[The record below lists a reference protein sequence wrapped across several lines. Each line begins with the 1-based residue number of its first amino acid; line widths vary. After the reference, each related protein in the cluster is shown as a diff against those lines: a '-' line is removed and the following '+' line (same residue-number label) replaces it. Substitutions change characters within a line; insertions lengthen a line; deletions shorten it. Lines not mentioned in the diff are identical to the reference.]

1 MTETLQLLILAAV
14 FAAPPVAASA
24 AANCGSDKL
33 GTAREIEINGG
44 AGLSVGLQS
53 YPRSLDLKDHEVVL
67 TFDDGPAEPTPQILE
82 ALKRECVQA
91 TFFLIGKNAK
101 ETPHL
106 VKREIEEGHTV
117 GYHSMTHP
125 DRTLRLMSLNDAKAD
140 IDAGIAAVDAAAFGK
155 VQERPQPFFRFPG
168 FADTPEL
175 LKYVH
180 DRGMAVFG
188 SDVWASD
195 WRKMTPQEELKLVL
209 ERLEKEKKGIVLFH
223 DNKPVTAEMLPDFL
237 RALKE
242 RGFKVV
248 HLVAGPGETPV
259 AEAGAGWKSTT
270 APIVEKILKA
280 KQREKHKAE
289 AHEKA
294 APEKEQ
300 REGM

>member
-1 MTETLQLLILAAV
+1 VTETHHLLVLASL
-14 FAAPPVAASA
+14 FAMLPVAASA
-24 AANCGSDKL
+24 AADCGSDKL
-33 GTAREIEINGG
+33 GTAREIAING
-44 AGLSVGLQS
+44 AEGLSVGLQS
-53 YPRSLDLKDHEVVL
+53 YPRSLALEDHEVVL

-125 DRTLRLMSLNDAKAD
+125 DRTLRLMSLAEAKAD
-140 IDAGIAAVDAAAFGK
+140 IDAGIEAVDTAAFGK
-155 VQERPQPFFRFPG
+155 VGEHPQPFFRFPG

-175 LKYVH
+175 LDYVH
-180 DRGMAVFG
+180 SRGMAVFG

-195 WRKMTPQEELKLVL
+195 WRAMTPPEELKLIL

-223 DNKPVTAEMLPDFL
+223 DNKPVTGKMLPEFL
-237 RALKE
+237 RALKA

-248 HLVAGPGETPV
+248 HLVAGSSETPIE
-259 AEAGAGWKSTT
+259 EASAGWKSTT
-270 APIVEKILKA
+270 APIVDKILKA
-280 KQREKHKAE
+280 KQREKHKKE
-289 AHEKA
+289 THEK
-294 APEKEQ
+294 EE

>member
-1 MTETLQLLILAAV
+1 VTETLHLLILAAV
-14 FAAPPVAASA
+14 FAALPMAASA

-33 GTAREIEINGG
+33 GTAREIEING
-44 AGLSVGLQS
+44 AEGLSVGLQS

-101 ETPHL
+101 EMPHL

-125 DRTLRLMSLNDAKAD
+125 DRTLRLMSLNDAKTD
-140 IDAGIAAVDAAAFGK
+140 IDEGIAEVDKAAFGK
-155 VQERPQPFFRFPG
+155 VGEHPQPFFRFPG

-180 DRGMAVFG
+180 GRGMAVFG

-195 WRKMTPQEELKLVL
+195 WRMMTPQEELKLVL

-223 DNKPVTAEMLPDFL
+223 DNKPITAKMLPDFL

-248 HLVAGPGETPV
+248 HLVPGSGETPV
-259 AEAGAGWKSTT
+259 AEAGADWKSTT

-280 KQREKHKAE
+280 KQREKHKKE
-289 AHEKA
+289 AQEKT

>member
-1 MTETLQLLILAAV
+1 MHHFFILAALL
-14 FAAPPVAASA
+14 AALPVAASA
-24 AANCGSDKL
+24 AADCGSDKL
-33 GTAREIEINGG
+33 GTAREIEING
-44 AGLSVGLQS
+44 AEGLSVGLQS
-53 YPRSLDLKDHEVVL
+53 YPRSLALEDHEVVL

-82 ALKRECVQA
+82 ALKRECVKA

-101 ETPHL
+101 EMPQL

-125 DRTLRLMSLNDAKAD
+125 DRTLRLMSLAEAKAD
-140 IDAGIAAVDAAAFGK
+140 IDAGVAAVDAAAFGK
-155 VQERPQPFFRFPG
+155 VGEHPQPFFRFPG

-175 LKYVH
+175 LDYVH
-180 DRGMAVFG
+180 ARGMAVFG

-195 WRKMTPQEELKLVL
+195 WRKMTPQEELNLVL

-223 DNKPVTAEMLPDFL
+223 DNKPVTAKMLPDFL

-248 HLVAGPGETPV
+248 HLVSGSGETPTE
-259 AEAGAGWKSTT
+259 EAGPGWKSTT
-270 APIVEKILKA
+270 APIVEKLLKA
-280 KQREKHKAE
+280 KQHEKHKKE
-289 AHEKA
+289 AHEK
-294 APEKEQ
+294 KEE

>member
-1 MTETLQLLILAAV
+1 VTETHHLFILATLFAV
-14 FAAPPVAASA
+14 LPMAASA
-24 AANCGSDKL
+24 AADCGSDRL
-33 GTAREIEINGG
+33 GTARNIEING
-44 AGLSVGLQS
+44 AEGLSVGLQS
-53 YPRSLDLKDHEVVL
+53 YPRTLELSDGEVVL
-67 TFDDGPAEPTPQILE
+67 TFDDGPAEPTPQVLE
-82 ALKRECVQA
+82 ALKRECVKA

-101 ETPHL
+101 EMPHL

-125 DRTLRLMSLNDAKAD
+125 DHTLRLMSFEEAKAD
-140 IDAGIAAVDAAAFGK
+140 IDSGVAAVDTAAFGK
-155 VQERPQPFFRFPG
+155 VGEHPQPFFRFPG
-168 FADTPEL
+168 FADTPQL
-175 LKYVH
+175 FDYVH
-180 DRGMAVFG
+180 SRGMAVFG

-209 ERLEKEKKGIVLFH
+209 DRLEKEKKGIVLFH
-223 DNKPVTAEMLPDFL
+223 DNKPVTAKMLPDFL

-248 HLVAGPGETPV
+248 HLVAGSGQTPV
-259 AEAGAGWKSTT
+259 EEAGAGWKSTT

-280 KQREKHKAE
+280 KQHEKRKSE

-294 APEKEQ
+294 APEKEP